1 VATVERAREEATKK
15 AQQQQVSGRKVQLV
29 VIHTYNEWAQ
39 SAASRDPH
47 IHTGTNI
54 VSSLFLPLSTHVAST
69 LSTLDH
75 PIYQRTASS

>member
-47 IHTGTNI
+47 I
-54 VSSLFLPLSTHVAST
+54 
-69 LSTLDH
+69 
-75 PIYQRTASS
+75 